1 MKRCLTRLRCAMALK
16 FPGQEAIEIENF
28 SKFNKSRQ
36 CDGLEISRTKHCKY
50 DVMKRCLTTLRCA
63 MALKFPGQEVDKD
76 EYLGR
81 VKIL

>member
-1 MKRCLTRLRCAMALK
+1 MKRCLTGLRCAMALK
-16 FPGQEAIEIENF
+16 FPGQEDIEIENL
-28 SKFNKSRQ
+28 SDFNKNRR

-50 DVMKRCLTTLRCA
+50 VMKRCLTTLRCA

-81 VKIL
+81 VKIW